1 MKVDGFQILEGLN
14 MLQNI
19 YHNTQLLN
27 RLVRIALI
35 GVIGTALFF
44 AGFYYFDRYVNLN
57 NESPLEMG
65 TSDLELQVRKNPGD
79 PEPRLA
85 LAEQYLRGH
94 DYAAAI
100 DQAQQVL
107 NKFPN
112 SDRALFVL
120 GMGNS
125 MAGNTEAGVRFLEQF
140 VALHKK
146 GPDSESDNALQNGL
160 YYLGMSYLQI
170 GRSMDAVTVLTQAVT
185 INPTDADAFYQLG
198 LAFLRTG
205 KCPDALGNFKKAV
218 LFVPD
223 FAEAYQGMVDCY
235 TTLQQPDYVL
245 VAQGMQAFS
254 VKDYQ
259 KASKLLSEAVKKL
272 PNESQAFLGLGL
284 TDEKQGDLSAAQENL
299 KKALALDAN
308 NFAANNALER
318 IQAALNQGE

>member
-1 MKVDGFQILEGLN
+1 

-27 RLVRIALI
+27 RLVKIALL
-35 GVIGTALFF
+35 GVIGATLFF

-57 NESPLEMG
+57 NQSPLEMG
-65 TSDLELQVRKNPGD
+65 TSDLELQVRKNPDD

-94 DYAAAI
+94 DYPAAI

-107 NKFPN
+107 NKLPD

-120 GMGNS
+120 GMGSS
-125 MAGNTEAGVRFLEQF
+125 MAGNTEAGVRYLEQF

-146 GPDSESDNALQNGL
+146 GPDAQSDNALQTGL
-160 YYLGMSYLQI
+160 YYLGMNYLRI
-170 GRSMDAVTVLTQAVT
+170 GRSTDAIHVLTQAVT
-185 INPTDADAFYQLG
+185 INPTDADALYQLG

-235 TTLQQPDYVL
+235 TTLQQPDNVL

-254 VKDYQ
+254 LKDYQ
-259 KASKLLSEAVKKL
+259 KASKFLSEAIKKL
-272 PNESQAFLGLGL
+272 PDDSQAYLGLGL
-284 TDEKQGDLSAAQENL
+284 TDEKLGDLSAAQENL
-299 KKALALDAN
+299 EMALELDAN

-318 IQAALNQGE
+318 IQANLNKGE

>member
-1 MKVDGFQILEGLN
+1 

-27 RLVRIALI
+27 RLVKIALI

-57 NESPLEMG
+57 NQSPLDMG
-65 TSDLELQVRKNPGD
+65 TTDLELQVRKNPDD

-94 DYAAAI
+94 DYPAAI
-100 DQAQQVL
+100 EQAQQVL
-107 NKFPN
+107 NKFPD

-125 MAGNTEAGVRFLEQF
+125 MAGNTEAGIRFLEQF

-146 GPDSESDNALQNGL
+146 GPDSQNDNALQTGL
-160 YYLGMSYLQI
+160 YYLGMNYLRV
-170 GRSMDAVTVLTQAVT
+170 GRSTDAITALTQAVT
-185 INPTDADAFYQLG
+185 INPTDADALYQLG

-205 KCPDALGNFKKAV
+205 KCPDALENFKKAA

-235 TTLQQPDYVL
+235 TTLQQPDYVT

-272 PNESQAFLGLGL
+272 PKESQAYLGLGL
-284 TDEKQGDLSAAQENL
+284 TNEKLGDLPAAQENL
-299 KKALALDAN
+299 KMALALDAN
-308 NFAANNALER
+308 NFTATNALER
-318 IQAALNQGE
+318 IQATLNQGE